1 MERTRIGRNEHEKI
15 KHKLNHQEQRDLLA
29 TPWDIWER
37 KNDEEYVEPEYAY
50 IEEDVTEQEEGIIWI
65 EGGVIYRQR
74 TRKTD
79 DNIWQGVTRRWSD
92 RHDEKIIHVPK
103 TTKKR

>member
-1 MERTRIGRNEHEKI
+1 MSMERTRIGRNEHEKI

-50 IEEDVTEQEEGIIWI
+50 IEEEDVTEQEEGIIWI
-65 EGGVIYRQR
+65 EGGVIDREQERQM
-74 TRKTD
+74 TIYGK
-79 DNIWQGVTRRWSD
+79 GS
-92 RHDEKIIHVPK
+92 HVDGAIDMM
-103 TTKKR
+103 KR